1 MKNSCLYLTLL
12 TILGFHGESQAQ
24 QQHAGNAP
32 RLVVSIAI
40 DQLRSDYLEAFTP
53 LYSQDGF
60 KRLLARGLVY
70 TNASYSFAPV
80 DRASAIAA
88 LSTGVPPYYNNIVGQ
103 RWLNRETL
111 RPVWCVDDPKSPGLL
126 TSETAS
132 PVHLST
138 STLGDELMVAT
149 DGRAKVYAIA
159 PYRDAAVL
167 SAGHAANGAL
177 WIDDRN
183 GEWCTSQY
191 YYTNYPTWVR
201 AWNDLQAPC
210 RKMGDI
216 TWEPVNPLVG
226 NFSYFVQAGQQ
237 KPFKHRFSGANATS
251 QYKASAMVNTDVTEM
266 ALQCMASTGI
276 GNDRVSDLLC
286 LTYYAGNFDHQPV
299 TDCQIELQDIYVRLD
314 HELARLIDAVEQKL
328 GHDNVLFVV
337 TSTGY
342 SDEESADYD
351 KFRIPT
357 GTFYMSRTANL
368 LNMYFGAVYGQG
380 KYVETTFRNQ
390 IFLNHQ
396 LLEQKKISLTDATQR
411 GQEFLALFSGVRNA
425 YTSLQLLTSQ
435 NEQLKKTRNAFS
447 AEHCGDLIVEVAPG
461 WRILNEDTQEN
472 ELSRASYTPFPII
485 IYGGD
490 IKAER
495 ISLPVTTD
503 RIAPTIA
510 RAIRIRAPNACSAE
524 PLF

>member
-1 MKNSCLYLTLL
+1 
-12 TILGFHGESQAQ
+12 
-24 QQHAGNAP
+24 
-32 RLVVSIAI
+32 
-40 DQLRSDYLEAFTP
+40 
-53 LYSQDGF
+53 
-60 KRLLARGLVY
+60 
-70 TNASYSFAPV
+70 
-80 DRASAIAA
+80 
-88 LSTGVPPYYNNIVGQ
+88 
-103 RWLNRETL
+103 
-111 RPVWCVDDPKSPGLL
+111 
-126 TSETAS
+126 
-132 PVHLST
+132 
-138 STLGDELMVAT
+138 
-149 DGRAKVYAIA
+149 
-159 PYRDAAVL
+159 
-167 SAGHAANGAL
+167 
-177 WIDDRN
+177 
-183 GEWCTSQY
+183 
-191 YYTNYPTWVR
+191 
-201 AWNDLQAPC
+201 
-210 RKMGDI
+210 
-216 TWEPVNPLVG
+216 
-226 NFSYFVQAGQQ
+226 
-237 KPFKHRFSGANATS
+237 
-251 QYKASAMVNTDVTEM
+251 
-266 ALQCMASTGI
+266 
-276 GNDRVSDLLC
+276 
-286 LTYYAGNFDHQPV
+286 
-299 TDCQIELQDIYVRLD
+299 VRLD
-314 HELARLIDAVEQKL
+314 QELARPVSGIEQRI
-328 GHDNVLFVV
+328 GANQVLFVL

-342 SDEESADYD
+342 SDEENTDYA
-351 KFRIPT
+351 KYRIPP

-368 LNMYFGAVYGQG
+368 MNMYFGALWGQG

>member
-24 QQHAGNAP
+24 QQHASNAP

-167 SAGHAANGAL
+167 SAGHAASGAL

-191 YYTNYPTWVR
+191 YYTSYPTWVR

-342 SDEESADYD
+342 FNEDNSSYD
-351 KFRIPT
+351 QYRIPT
-357 GTFYMSRTANL
+357 GIFYINRTANL
-368 LNMYFGAVYGQG
+368 LNIYLGAIFGQG
-380 KYVETTFRNQ
+380 RYVEGYFRNQ
-390 IFLNHQ
+390 IYLNHK
-396 LLEQKKISLTDATQR
+396 LLEQRRISFYDVLGR
-411 GQEFLALFSGVRNA
+411 CKEFLIESAGVRDVF
-425 YTSLQLLTSQ
+425 TSERLTTSG
-435 NEQLKKTRNAFS
+435 NPGIERIRNGYNTNC
-447 AEHCGDLIVEVAPG
+447 CGDILIEVAPG
-461 WRILNEDTQEN
+461 WTIQNEDTQDTFQQ
-472 ELSRASYTPFPII
+472 RASLIPFPVI
-485 IYGGD
+485 IYG
-490 IKAER
+490 ANTPAQRVET
-495 ISLPVTTD
+495 PVTAD

-510 RAIRIRAPNACSAE
+510 KAIRIRAPNACSATA
-524 PLF
+524 LK